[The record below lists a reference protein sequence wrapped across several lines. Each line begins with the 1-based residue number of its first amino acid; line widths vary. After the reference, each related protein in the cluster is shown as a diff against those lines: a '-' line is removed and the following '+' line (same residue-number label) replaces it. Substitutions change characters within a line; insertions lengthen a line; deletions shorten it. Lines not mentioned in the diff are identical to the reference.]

1 MAWFTTLLSPLIG
14 GVGDYFKDKQQIKAK
29 QKERKDE
36 LELLKHQASIE
47 RVKQGDLTERDY
59 DLLVLKQS
67 ASTVIDEVMIIWVLG
82 LVTCLFI
89 PTLAPYALAGFT
101 ALSSV
106 PVWFQTIFVGC
117 FIAKLGLRFLFS
129 GRTLFGKKV
138 K

>member
-1 MAWFTTLLSPLIG
+1 MAWYTTLLSPLVDGIG
-14 GVGDYFKDKQQIKAK
+14 GYFKEKQQIKAK
-29 QKERKDE
+29 QRERKDE

-67 ASTVIDEVMIIWVLG
+67 ASTIIDEIMIIWVLT

-89 PTLAPYALAGFT
+89 PTLAPYAIAGFT
-101 ALSSV
+101 ALGTV
-106 PVWFQTIFVGC
+106 PVYFQLIFVGT

-129 GRTLFGKKV
+129 GRTLFGKKI